1 MPDLH
6 MHFNNMGFD
15 TSMYASGW
23 FLTLFTTTLPLD
35 LTNRI
40 MDVFLV
46 EVNTTNHM
54 EKKKSFWSLLS
65 NKEGKFILFSI

>member
-15 TSMYASGW
+15 TSMYASSW
-23 FLTLFTTTLPLD
+23 FLTLFTTTLSLEFA
-35 LTNRI
+35 NRN

-46 EVNTTNHM
+46 EVGH
-54 EKKKSFWSLLS
+54 SF
-65 NKEGKFILFSI
+65 N